1 MMLIYAKM
9 VVYVVMMALKG
20 ATNAFVYLDSMVI
33 TVRYVSTIPKAIQ
46 GVLIKV
52 FRDILYTTFLLKL
65 HYKFTSRS
73 LW

>member
-33 TVRYVSTIPKAIQ
+33 TVRYVSTILMAIQ
-46 GVLIKV
+46 GVLIYTIY
-52 FRDILYTTFLLKL
+52 DIFIEITLQIY
-65 HYKFTSRS
+65 
-73 LW
+73 

>member
-20 ATNAFVYLDSMVI
+20 VTNAFVYLDSMVI

-46 GVLIKV
+46 GVLIYISGHTIY
-52 FRDILYTTFLLKL
+52 DIFIEITLQIY
-65 HYKFTSRS
+65 
-73 LW
+73 